1 MKQKPTG
8 LYTRTAS
15 AFFLD
20 GDKLNLPAEKK
31 VSYVDA
37 VDVEL
42 QCASS
47 GAEFGAASR
56 LQ

>member
-20 GDKLNLPAEKK
+20 SNKLNLPAVKK
-31 VSYVDA
+31 VAYVDA
-37 VDVEL
+37 VNIEL
-42 QCASS
+42 QYARS
-47 GAEFGAASR
+47 GVEFGAASR
-56 LQ
+56 PQ

>member
-20 GDKLNLPAEKK
+20 SDKLNLPAAKK
-31 VSYVDA
+31 VSHVDA
-37 VDVEL
+37 VDIEL
-42 QCASS
+42 QYASF